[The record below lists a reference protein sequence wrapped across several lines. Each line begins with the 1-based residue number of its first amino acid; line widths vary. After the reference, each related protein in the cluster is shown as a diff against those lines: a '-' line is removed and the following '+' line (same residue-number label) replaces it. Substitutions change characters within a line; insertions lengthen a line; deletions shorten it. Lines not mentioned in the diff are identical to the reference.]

1 MKLTASRPD
10 PLTGSGFFHPL
21 VPLASWLA
29 LALMLPLWPGPCQ
42 LLMAG
47 LMAPAGW
54 LATASGAVAGFAP
67 GALAVDYP
75 GGGHELECAR
85 PGAVERRLGP
95 HP

>member
-42 LLMAG
+42 LLMASH
-47 LMAPAGW
+47 
-54 LATASGAVAGFAP
+54 TSGEDLPLSRKIKSSMTSVTTINTN
-67 GALAVDYP
+67 
-75 GGGHELECAR
+75 
-85 PGAVERRLGP
+85 
-95 HP
+95 